1 MLEVKNVQKSFGG
14 NHVLR
19 GVDLKVEKGDIIVI
33 LGPSGSGKTTLLRC
47 LNFLERADQGTMDF
61 DGIHTDLKTAS
72 KSTISQVRKK
82 TAFVFQNYSLFQN
95 KTALE
100 NVMEGLII
108 ARKVPKK
115 KAEAIA
121 KKTLDK
127 VGLSER
133 YDYYPSQLSGG
144 QQQRVALAR
153 MMIGEPE
160 AILLDE
166 PFSALDGYLKDTLQ
180 KDMEDF
186 LKQYQ
191 GDMIMV
197 THSRDEAFR
206 FCKELMLLK
215 DGRTLTFGDTRHLF
229 EQPGLLE
236 VARLTGCKNN
246 SRARKLGAY
255 EIEALDW
262 GLKLHTTQEVPD
274 DITHVAIR
282 GHWMQPADTP
292 GQNTVPFEVQDYIET
307 TFEHQ
312 YLVKCPNADTDAV
325 LWWMRP
331 KPNFQLDPRANLP
344 KYLYLPPEHLMLLKP

>member
-1 MLEVKNVQKSFGG
+1 MAIHVEIEKSFKGFS
-14 NHVLR
+14 
-19 GVDLKVEKGDIIVI
+19 LKTAFDSKSSATGI
-33 LGPSGSGKTTLLRC
+33 LGASGSGKSMTLRC
-47 LNFLERADQGTMDF
+47 IAGIERPDKGKIIINGRTVF
-61 DGIHTDLKTAS
+61 DSEKKINLKPQERR
-72 KSTISQVRKK
+72 IGYL
-82 TAFVFQNYSLFQN
+82 FQNYALFPTMTVKDN
-95 KTALE
+95 IKCGFRGEKGILDAKVADFVRRYHLDGLE
-100 NVMEGLII
+100 N
-108 ARKVPKK
+108 R
-115 KAEAIA
+115 
-121 KKTLDK
+121 
-127 VGLSER
+127 
-133 YDYYPSQLSGG
+133 YPSQLSGG

-186 LKQYQ
+186 LKQYR

-236 VARLTGCKNN
+236 VARLTGCKNS
-246 SRARKLGAY
+246 SRARKLGSH

-262 GLKLHTTQEVPD
+262 RLSLHTTQEVPD
-274 DITHVAIR
+274 DLTHVAIR
-282 GHWMQPADTP
+282 GHWMQPSETP

-312 YLVKCPNADTDAV
+312 YLVKCPNTDSDSV

-331 KPNFQLDPRANLP
+331 KPNFQMDQRSNLP
-344 KYLYLPPEHLMLLKP
+344 EYLYLPPEHLMLLK

>member
-1 MLEVKNVQKSFGG
+1 MIEFEDVRIAYKDKP
-14 NHVLR
+14 VLD
-19 GVDLKVEKGDIIVI
+19 GVSLTIHDREFFVLIGS
-33 LGPSGSGKTTLLRC
+33 SGCGKTTLLKSINKLLPLRGGS
-47 LNFLERADQGTMDF
+47 LSI
-61 DGIHTDLKTAS
+61 DGIPVEQIKVQDLP
-72 KSTISQVRKK
+72 KK
-82 TAFVFQNYSLFQN
+82 VGYVVQSGGLFPHLTVEEN
-95 KTALE
+95 IALT
-100 NVMEGLII
+100 MQI
-108 ARKVPKK
+108 ARFSK
-115 KAEAIA
+115 EAIRDRVD
-121 KKTLDK
+121 KMLKMVNLDPEIYR
-127 VGLSER
+127 GQ
-133 YDYYPSQLSGG
+133 YPSQLSGG

-282 GHWMQPADTP
+282 GHWMQPAETP